1 MKFGTLDGR
10 FVLADGGRALDL
22 ADASDGALPSDTLA
36 ALERFDEVR
45 AFARTVDWSAAAEV
59 ADDRWGPPVP
69 NPRQVF
75 AIALNYRPHAEE
87 AGFVP
92 PDAPLVFT
100 KFPSCIAG
108 PVSTVRLPQG
118 NVDWEVEVVA
128 VIGRGGHRIAR
139 AEAWAAVAGLTCG
152 QDLSERVSQLRGSP
166 PQFSLGKSYPGFGPI
181 GPVAASPDEFP
192 DRDDVGFECALF
204 PGGEILQRGRTAD
217 LIFPVDDLVA
227 RLSDVCPLLPGDLIF
242 TGTPAGVGNRRTPPR
257 FVQPGQT
264 LVSRVDEV
272 GEIRQ
277 TFIT

>member
-1 MKFGTLDGR
+1 VCT
-10 FVLADGGRALDL
+10 
-22 ADASDGALPSDTLA
+22 
-36 ALERFDEVR
+36 
-45 AFARTVDWSAAAEV
+45 FARTADWSAAADV
-59 ADDRWGPPVP
+59 TDDRLGPPVP

-87 AGFVP
+87 AGFVA

-100 KFPSCIAG
+100 KFPSCITG
-108 PVSTVRLPQG
+108 PVSTVHLPAG

-128 VIGRGGHRIAR
+128 VIGRGGHRIPR

-166 PQFSLGKSYPGFGPI
+166 PQFSLAKSYPGFGPI
-181 GPVAASPDEFP
+181 GPVAATPDEFG
-192 DRDDVGFECALF
+192 DRDDVGFECALY
-204 PGGEILQRGRTAD
+204 PGGEVLQRGRTAD

-227 RLSDVCPLLPGDLIF
+227 RLSHVCPLLPGDLIF

-257 FVQPGQT
+257 FVQSGQT
-264 LVSRVDEV
+264 LVSRLDGV

-277 TFIT
+277 TFIA

>member
-1 MKFGTLDGR
+1 MKFGTVDGR
-10 FVLADGGRALDL
+10 FVLADQGRAIDV
-22 ADASDGALPSDTLA
+22 ADASAGGLPSDALA
-36 ALERFDEVR
+36 ALARFDEVT
-45 AFARTVDWSAAAEV
+45 AFARTVDWSTAV
-59 ADDRWGPPVP
+59 DIDDDRWGPPVP

-87 AGFVP
+87 AGFVA

-100 KFPSCIAG
+100 KFPSCITG
-108 PVSTVRLPQG
+108 PVSTVRLPEG

-139 AEAWAAVAGLTCG
+139 SDAWAAVAGLTCG
-152 QDLSERVSQLRGSP
+152 QDLSERVSQLRGTP

-181 GPVAASPDEFP
+181 GPVAATPDEFG
-192 DRDDVGFECALF
+192 DRDDIGFECALL
-204 PGGEILQRGRTAD
+204 PGGEVLQRGRTAD

-227 RLSDVCPLLPGDLIF
+227 RLSGVCPLLPGDLIF

-257 FVQPGQT
+257 FVQSGQT
-264 LVSRVDEV
+264 LVSRLDVV

-277 TFIT
+277 TFID